1 MSEVSAS
8 VHPDVT
14 TKQNVKKKKRRNRKK
29 TNGNE
34 SESQGK
40 HSTTTE
46 AKKKNKKKRR
56 SKNTKDSSA
65 VKSHELQLPHVKV
78 TLRNIV
84 NVKELEGSRTG
95 GVVQLL
101 REIVQDRNK
110 MVLDGGDVSGCI
122 ETSMESLSRIPIV
135 FEESSIQKILIR
147 DKKQREEKNEK
158 ESNEEGSDDP
168 TQEQSPKEEEPTDQ
182 LMNNVT
188 DTEVQVLP
196 SMIDTTEVHKN
207 CIQARLLYLIPPHK
221 SRRRGII
228 PGHCYLVLSPPIPK
242 FYQDKMQLK
251 NVNSRTTVSD
261 ITSEMNTMK
270 IDNQDTSQLQNETH
284 AQSSSEVDTLME
296 TAITPADRSKAF
308 AQARIILNQ
317 AVDSL
322 SKVCKNDTTKEKL
335 YSGIQVFTSQSQKIW
350 KDNTTKGKKG
360 SRMFTKYENT
370 IEKNEDFLKFLET
383 RKTMEEERMN
393 RPKPQPGGGLLTST
407 TVESKDTGMSLN
419 ENGQPVSAIVLHLRQ
434 KHAAKALAK
443 AKSQTEK
450 KRSKNTTK
458 GDRATTVTKKKNR
471 NKKKKRKEKSE
482 AFAVLVD

>member
-1 MSEVSAS
+1 
-8 VHPDVT
+8 
-14 TKQNVKKKKRRNRKK
+14 
-29 TNGNE
+29 
-34 SESQGK
+34 
-40 HSTTTE
+40 
-46 AKKKNKKKRR
+46 
-56 SKNTKDSSA
+56 
-65 VKSHELQLPHVKV
+65 
-78 TLRNIV
+78 
-84 NVKELEGSRTG
+84 
-95 GVVQLL
+95 
-101 REIVQDRNK
+101 
-110 MVLDGGDVSGCI
+110 
-122 ETSMESLSRIPIV
+122 
-135 FEESSIQKILIR
+135 
-147 DKKQREEKNEK
+147 
-158 ESNEEGSDDP
+158 
-168 TQEQSPKEEEPTDQ
+168 
-182 LMNNVT
+182 
-188 DTEVQVLP
+188 
-196 SMIDTTEVHKN
+196 
-207 CIQARLLYLIPPHK
+207 
-221 SRRRGII
+221 
-228 PGHCYLVLSPPIPK
+228 
-242 FYQDKMQLK
+242 MQLK

-443 AKSQTEK
+443 AKSQAEK
-450 KRSKNTTK
+450 KRFKNTTK